1 MPYDIAIVGGGPAGL
16 SAAVNARARNK
27 SVLVVSNDYR
37 ESPLY
42 RAKQVDNYLGMPGQS
57 GAALLDAY
65 DRHAEETGAA
75 FRGGRVLN
83 IMALDGTC
91 YLGIGSEMEEARAV
105 ILCTGVSQGKKF
117 PGEAEFL
124 GRGVSYCATCD
135 GMLYRDRP
143 VAVVGLAPDAPEEAN
158 FLQGLGC
165 QVTYVSGKR
174 PEALDPAIPWV
185 RAGRLE
191 ITGEAA
197 VTALRVNGEDIP
209 ADCVFLLRHA
219 VPPTDLLPG
228 LALEGGYVAVDRE
241 MKTNL
246 SGVFAAGDCT
256 GLPLQLSKA
265 VGEGLIAGQRAA
277 EYVDQLCD
285 SEVINSITCEKGE

>member
-65 DRHAEETGAA
+65 YRHAEETGAA

-135 GMLYRDRP
+135 GMLYRNRP

-158 FLQGLGC
+158 FLHGLGC
-165 QVTYVSGKR
+165 RVTYVSPR
-174 PEALDPAIPWV
+174 PPAGLDPAIPYV
-185 RAGRLE
+185 KAARME
-191 ITGEAA
+191 ITGGSAVAA
-197 VTALRVNGEDIP
+197 LQADGREIP
-209 ADCVFLLRHA
+209 CDGVFLLRHA
-219 VPPTDLLPG
+219 VAPTDLLPG
-228 LALEGGYVAVDRE
+228 LTLEGGYVAVDRD
-241 MKTNL
+241 MQTNL
-246 SGVFAAGDCT
+246 PGIFACGDCT
-256 GLPLQLSKA
+256 GEPLQLSKA
-265 VGEGLIAGQRAA
+265 AGEGLVAGQKAA
-277 EYVDQLCD
+277 EYVDALHTD
-285 SEVINSITCEKGE
+285 KTNSN